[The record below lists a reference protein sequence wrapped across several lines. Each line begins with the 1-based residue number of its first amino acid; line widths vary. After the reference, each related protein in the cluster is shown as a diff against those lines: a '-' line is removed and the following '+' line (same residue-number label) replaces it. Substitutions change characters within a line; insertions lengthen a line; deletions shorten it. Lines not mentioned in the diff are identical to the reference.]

1 MSNAFVISWEFWN
14 PKTKQRFQQILS
26 TKRLLCVCVC
36 NVFLFSVKTKSA
48 ACMVVWEK
56 KRKIKKKADFKKRK
70 IKMVL
75 LYCFGRE
82 YLNFD
87 DYDLVF
93 T

>member
-1 MSNAFVISWEFWN
+1 
-14 PKTKQRFQQILS
+14 
-26 TKRLLCVCVC
+26 
-36 NVFLFSVKTKSA
+36 
-48 ACMVVWEK
+48 MVVWEK